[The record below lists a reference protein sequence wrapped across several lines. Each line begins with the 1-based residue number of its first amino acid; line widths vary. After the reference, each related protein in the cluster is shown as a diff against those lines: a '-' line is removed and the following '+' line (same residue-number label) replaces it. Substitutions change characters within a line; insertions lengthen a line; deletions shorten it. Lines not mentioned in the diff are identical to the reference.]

1 MKKLILT
8 TLLLFPLLA
17 FAQVDFGVKGG
28 GNFSKLTDDLDSD
41 YRTGFHFG
49 LFAEFKVKKIGIQPE
64 VLYLTGGGESK
75 QGIFNGDLKLDYIAV
90 PVMLNLY
97 VTDFLAFQFGPQFMY
112 NSTAELT
119 TEIGGVSTTSDVKD
133 QINERQWAAS
143 GGLMFKLPLGI
154 RLTGRYVAGTSNV
167 TNDGNVESKSD
178 FIKISLGKSFF

>member
-1 MKKLILT
+1 MKKIIIT
-8 TLLLFPLLA
+8 ACLLFPLIA